1 MKNNLTKKEIDNL
14 LKWAKEYEI
23 EDLDSEEEILN
34 IKELRITTRIKSIP
48 EEVFKLTNIE
58 MFYIRRHN

>member
-1 MKNNLTKKEIDNL
+1 M
-14 LKWAKEYEI
+14 KWAKEYEI